1 MSNTAADDALV
12 AHNLADAD
20 NSMPLAPHQNV
31 DATFV
36 QGHAE
41 PAAEPTALGLD
52 ATAWVALAMLVV
64 LGIMLA
70 KKVPAAIGA
79 MLDKKIAGIRQ
90 QLDEASRLRAEAEAL
105 KAEYAAK
112 TAGAAAEAE
121 AIRTAA
127 RHEADA
133 LLAKARTDAEALVE
147 RRARMAEDKIGA
159 AERAAVA
166 EVRAKAAS
174 AAAAAAAAL
183 IGEVHDKAAD
193 KALVDSAI
201 SRLN

>member
-1 MSNTAADDALV
+1 MSNAAAADATV
-12 AHNLADAD
+12 AHNLANAD
-20 NSMPLAPHQNV
+20 NSMPFAPHQNV
-31 DATFV
+31 EATFV
-36 QGHAE
+36 QGHGE

-52 ATAWVALAMLVV
+52 ATAWVALAMIVV
-64 LGIMLA
+64 IALMLA
-70 KKVPAAIGA
+70 KKVPAVIGA
-79 MLDKKIAGIRQ
+79 SLDKKIAAIRA

-105 KAEYAAK
+105 KAEYTGK
-112 TAGAAAEAE
+112 TAGAEAEAE

-133 LLAKARTDAEALVE
+133 LLAKARTDADALIE

-159 AERAAVA
+159 AERAAIA

-174 AAAAAAAAL
+174 AAAAAAATL

-193 KALVDSAI
+193 KALVDAAI